1 MTLVLTVLTPLLA
14 FAGALLGVA
23 INRRGAHELERR
35 SVREETMRNVRWA
48 AELSM
53 EADSQ
58 RARLGVAQLNA
69 LDGLS
74 LLDRYERAMVKAALG
89 TMRPPHDVSEEA

>member
-1 MTLVLTVLTPLLA
+1 MTLGLTLLTPFLA
-14 FAGALLGVA
+14 FAGALLGVVL
-23 INRRGAHELERR
+23 NRRGAHELERR

-53 EADSQ
+53 EPNSQ

-69 LDGLS
+69 LDRLS

-89 TMRPPHDVSEEA
+89 MMRPPHDVSEEA